1 MDLPAISGNYPL
13 KGSPWLSKHLAEN
26 LAVEVGCHNFKVLI
40 IYQQSNSLLLDKIQ
54 QAWLG

>member
-40 IYQQSNSLLLDKIQ
+40 ICQQSNSLLLDLI
-54 QAWLG
+54 